1 VSSRGRV
8 LVYDYQEG
16 YVIDAET
23 GEVVDRIF
31 DYSPPS
37 RGADTCSRSVE
48 RDARQ
53 RREFKSSYERYKEH
67 YRVYREARRLEE
79 RGFVVD
85 YSRLFTVGFKNSL
98 RRRASVAVEQR
109 FRELGLLPELEEI
122 LEEVGERAPHV
133 LARSRRAQLLIAY
146 ALRELRAGRWPS
158 YSQSPV
164 KDLVHESLF
173 RTALKIA
180 QGLYKAL
187 YSGGGERVAEA
198 STG

>member
-23 GEVVDRIF
+23 GEVVDRIY

-37 RGADTCSRSVE
+37 RGAECSKSIE
-48 RDARQ
+48 RDAHQ

-98 RRRASVAVEQR
+98 RRRTSVAVEQR
-109 FRELGLLPELEEI
+109 FRELGLLDELNKIIEEI
-122 LEEVGERAPHV
+122 GEKAPHV

-146 ALRELRAGRWPS
+146 ALRELRAGRRPS

-164 KDLVHESLF
+164 KDLIHESLF
-173 RTALKIA
+173 RATLKIA
-180 QGLYKAL
+180 QRLYNAL

-198 STG
+198 PTG

>member
-1 VSSRGRV
+1 VSSRDRI
-8 LVYDYQEG
+8 LIYDYQEG

-23 GEVVDRIF
+23 GEVVERIY

-37 RGADTCSRSVE
+37 RGDACSRGAE

-67 YRVYREARRLEE
+67 CRVYREARRLEE

-98 RRRASVAVEQR
+98 RKRMSVAVEQR

-122 LEEVGERAPHV
+122 LEEIGEKAPHV

-146 ALRELRAGRWPS
+146 ALRELRAGRRPS

-180 QGLYKAL
+180 QRLYKAL
-187 YSGGGERVAEA
+187 HSGERVATP
-198 STG
+198 TG

>member
-23 GEVVDRIF
+23 GEVVDRIY

-37 RGADTCSRSVE
+37 RGADTCPSVE

-98 RRRASVAVEQR
+98 RRRTSVAVEQR
-109 FRELGLLPELEEI
+109 FRELGLLDELNKIIEEI
-122 LEEVGERAPHV
+122 GERAPHV

-146 ALRELRAGRWPS
+146 ALRELRAGRRPS
-158 YSQSPV
+158 YSQCPV

-173 RTALKIA
+173 RATLKVA
-180 QGLYKAL
+180 QRLYKAL

-198 STG
+198 PTG